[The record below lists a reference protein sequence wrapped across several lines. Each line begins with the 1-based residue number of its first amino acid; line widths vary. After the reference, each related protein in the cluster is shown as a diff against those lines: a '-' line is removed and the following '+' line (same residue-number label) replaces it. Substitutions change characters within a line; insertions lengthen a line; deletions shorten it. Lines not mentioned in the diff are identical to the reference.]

1 VNFSQLA
8 VEGRLTGL
16 RTLYFGPQKALRAG
30 QSISLTAKN
39 LTSSPN
45 REKDLNAWLAEFARE
60 GKFKLLIEQKQGTD
74 DTYVYPDNHPETL
87 DLDESHLNAAQRRKV
102 IEAEHNLRRTK

>member
-1 VNFSQLA
+1 LA
-8 VEGRLTGL
+8 IEGRLTGL

-30 QSISLTAKN
+30 QSISFTAKN

-45 REKDLNAWLAEFARE
+45 REKDLNAWLTEFARD

-74 DTYVYPDNHPETL
+74 DAYVYPDNHPETL
-87 DLDESHLNAAQRRKV
+87 DLYESRLNVAQRRKV
-102 IEAEHNLRRTK
+102 IEAEHNLHGIK